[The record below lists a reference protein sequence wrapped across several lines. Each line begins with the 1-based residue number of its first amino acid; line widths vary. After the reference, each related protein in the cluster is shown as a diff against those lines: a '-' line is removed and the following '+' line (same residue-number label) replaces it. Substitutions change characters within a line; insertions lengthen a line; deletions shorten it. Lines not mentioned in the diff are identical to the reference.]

1 MPSLSKSIFKIG
13 RRYFNR
19 NSNAPNIAIAG
30 VTGAVGQ
37 ELLALI
43 EQRQFPFN
51 DIKFL
56 ASARSKGQIQSF
68 MGKNITIEELDNNS
82 FKDID
87 IAFFSCGGSR
97 SKQFAP
103 AAIESGTIVID
114 NSSAFRMDPSIPL
127 VIPEINPQ
135 QATKLLD
142 TPSKTGGIIANPNCS
157 TIMMNIAVWPIY
169 KEVGIE
175 RMVIS
180 TYQAASG
187 AGMQAMNELEQQARD
202 WVNNEPFKGCF
213 DKQYLWNLF
222 SHNSDIDVL
231 TGYNE
236 EELKMINE
244 TKKIFNDDTLQ
255 ITATCVRVP
264 ILRAHCESINLTLKK
279 GMNVDQVKE
288 LLKDAPGVKIM
299 DDRKSNKF
307 PEPIDASFGDDCL
320 VGRIRQDLSQN
331 DNKGLE
337 LFISC
342 DQIRKGAAL
351 NAVQIAEL
359 LTNTT
364 PNLN

>member
-1 MPSLSKSIFKIG
+1 
-13 RRYFNR
+13 
-19 NSNAPNIAIAG
+19 
-30 VTGAVGQ
+30 
-37 ELLALI
+37 
-43 EQRQFPFN
+43 
-51 DIKFL
+51 
-56 ASARSKGQIQSF
+56 
-68 MGKNITIEELDNNS
+68 
-82 FKDID
+82 
-87 IAFFSCGGSR
+87 
-97 SKQFAP
+97 
-103 AAIESGTIVID
+103 
-114 NSSAFRMDPSIPL
+114 MDPSIPL

-135 QATKLLD
+135 EATKLLD
-142 TPSKTGGIIANPNCS
+142 TPSKKGGIIANPNCS

-169 KEVGIE
+169 QQVGIE

-202 WVNNEPFKGCF
+202 WVNNQPLKGCF

-222 SHNSDIDVL
+222 SHNSDIDAS

-244 TKKIFNDDTLQ
+244 TKKIFNDDTLR

-264 ILRAHCESINLTLKK
+264 VLRAHCESINLTLKK
-279 GMNVDQVKE
+279 GMSVDQVKE
-288 LLKDAPGVKIM
+288 LLKDAEGVRIV
-299 DDRKSNKF
+299 DDRDSNKF

-320 VGRIRQDLSQN
+320 VGRIRQDMSQS

-359 LTNTT
+359 LTKSAQ
-364 PNLN
+364 NLK